1 MKNSWL
7 VNEIDRV
14 TREVFTTM
22 LGMDVGVGEAE
33 VERDAPGPTDGV
45 VALVGLTGA
54 WVGIGS
60 LACSAATACRLSS
73 RLLMT
78 EIDAVNEEVLDAI
91 AELANMIVGG
101 FKTSAEQRFGPMGLS
116 IPSVV
121 YGYNF
126 TTRTKGTSE
135 WTRIPFS
142 CEDGKFDVHI
152 CLRPGDA
159 PPKGDGQARVSRLQ
173 SVMARDAHPDFV

>member
-1 MKNSWL
+1 METDWVVK
-7 VNEIDRV
+7 EIHRV

-22 LGMDVGVGEAE
+22 LGMDATMGEAK
-33 VERDAPGPTDGV
+33 VERGVPGPTDGV

-54 WVGIGS
+54 CVGIGS
-60 LACSAATACRLSS
+60 LACSAGTACRFSS

-78 EIDAVNEEVLDAI
+78 EIQAVNEEVLDAI

-101 FKTSAEQRFGPMGLS
+101 FKTDVEKRFGPVGLS

-121 YGYNF
+121 YGWNF

-142 CEDGKFDVHI
+142 CADGKFDVHI
-152 CLRPGDA
+152 CLRPGET
-159 PPKGDGQARVSRLQ
+159 PPKGDQRVRFSRLQ
-173 SVMARDAHPDFV
+173 CVTARDAHGDLV